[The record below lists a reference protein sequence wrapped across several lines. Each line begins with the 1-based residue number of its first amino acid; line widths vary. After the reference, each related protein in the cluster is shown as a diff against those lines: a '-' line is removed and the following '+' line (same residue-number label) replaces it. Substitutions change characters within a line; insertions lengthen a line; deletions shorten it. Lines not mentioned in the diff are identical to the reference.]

1 MRSGPTTIRSSGMQP
16 GSTGRSGTSGTLLRS
31 SGAEPTA
38 IARALGL
45 PAAAVQGPASFFSD
59 FSAQRGA
66 RHVRVCTAAACY
78 AATAGAHVAEVEAA
92 LGVETGRRTADGSV
106 SIQAVRCLGYCF
118 AGPAALDGDQ
128 ACAGADLAAQL
139 RGESA
144 PKAPPIPVHN
154 DSPFPVVTAGLLGT
168 AQPWSVWPGV
178 VASAAPGDVLV
189 QVASARL
196 RGRGGAG
203 FSSAAK
209 WRAALEHPG
218 PRVVVVNGDEGDP
231 GSYADRLLM
240 ERDPHRVLEGMA
252 LAASP
257 RAPPRLVYVRSEY
270 PRAPRRPAGGRA
282 EARAAGISAS
292 TPRGPA
298 LFDIRGVRGRR
309 VLCRRRGDRPAES
322 IEGLRGV
329 VRPRPPS
336 PPSGLPAGRPWST
349 TSRRSRRAMDR
360 AARRRGIRPLGTA
373 DEHGTKVVCLNE
385 RFGRPGAYEVEL
397 GTPVRQIVEEL
408 GGGLR
413 DGAAC
418 DRLQVGGPLGGFL
431 GPDDLDVPLA
441 LPPSR
446 AGRRP
451 RPRRH
456 RRLRRAPHRR
466 PRCCGTS
473 GGSPRPRAAAL
484 RALPGRPGAAVL
496 WRSRPGRI
504 RDVAAER
511 GRGAADVARGSLCAF
526 GRRVPAAVR
535 SLARVYELGG
545 MAT

>member
-1 MRSGPTTIRSSGMQP
+1 MHEPWE
-16 GSTGRSGTSGTLLRS
+16 GRSKSVSEGHAERTNDDPFLRYAARFDRPIGDVRNMLRS

-168 AQPWSVWPGV
+168 AKPWSVWPGV
-178 VASAAPGDVLV
+178 VASAAPGDILV

-218 PRVVVVNGDEGDP
+218 PRVVVANGDEGDP

-240 ERDPHRVLEGMA
+240 EQDPHRVLEGLA
-252 LAASP
+252 LACFAV
-257 RAPPRLVYVRSEY
+257 RATTGIVFVRSEY
-270 PRAPRRPAGGRA
+270 PRAAARLREALLEAHTAGFLGQEAGGEGFSLEIQRGGGCRVVCLRRGNGTAEWARGAARRCAAPSAISHRKRAARPAHRGQQRGNAQR
-282 EARAAGISAS
+282 
-292 TPRGPA
+292 TP
-298 LFDIRGVRGRR
+298 
-309 VLCRRRGDRPAES
+309 
-322 IEGLRGV
+322 
-329 VRPRPPS
+329 
-336 PPSGLPAGRPWST
+336 
-349 TSRRSRRAMDR
+349 MDR
-360 AARRRGIRPLGTA
+360 AARGRGLRPRWGTA
-373 DEHGTKVVCLNE
+373 DESRHRARL
-385 RFGRPGAYEVEL
+385 
-397 GTPVRQIVEEL
+397 PVRTL
-408 GGGLR
+408 PPARGLR
-413 DGAAC
+413 GG
-418 DRLQVGGPLGGFL
+418 DRHTATTDRGESRRRTSRRGNP
-431 GPDDLDVPLA
+431 A
-441 LPPSR
+441 IPPNR
-446 AGRRP
+446 RTAG
-451 RPRRH
+451 
-456 RRLRRAPHRR
+456 RLRRAR
-466 PRCCGTS
+466 
-473 GGSPRPRAAAL
+473 
-484 RALPGRPGAAVL
+484 
-496 WRSRPGRI
+496 
-504 RDVAAER
+504 
-511 GRGAADVARGSLCAF
+511 
-526 GRRVPAAVR
+526 
-535 SLARVYELGG
+535 
-545 MAT
+545 